1 MTHVVAQAA
10 VNALREHGFAVV
22 IVSPNE
28 LDGVDPV
35 YMEQVLRSQISNILE
50 SHGLQTYQIF
60 YREEDTGSRS
70 HFECDAV
77 NMAQA
82 INIFNEVHPEHILIE
97 ARVVN

>member
-10 VNALREHGFAVV
+10 VNALREQGFAVV

-50 SHGLQTYQIF
+50 SHGLQTYQIL

>member
-22 IVSPNE
+22 IVSPDE
-28 LDGVDPV
+28 LAGVDPV
-35 YMEQVLRSQISNILE
+35 YMEQVLRSQINNILE
-50 SHGLQTYQIF
+50 SHDLQTYQIL
-60 YREEDTGSRS
+60 YREGDGDTRS

-77 NMAQA
+77 SMAQA
-82 INIFNEVHPEHILIE
+82 INIFNEVHPEHRLIE